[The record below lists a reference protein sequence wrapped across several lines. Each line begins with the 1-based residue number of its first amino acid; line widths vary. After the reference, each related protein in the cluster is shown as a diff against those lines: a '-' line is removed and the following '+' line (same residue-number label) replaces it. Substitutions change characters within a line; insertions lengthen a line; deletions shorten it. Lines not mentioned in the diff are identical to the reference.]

1 MAETAVPSG
10 MTVQQWDDQYFQ
22 EYYNKNWFKKF
33 MGTGSSSM
41 IQVREDLTKK
51 PGDSITFQLINNL
64 SGSAKGATEDLEG
77 QEEDLMLRSHKVTV
91 QEYSHAVKWSNF
103 EAQKTAIDLRS
114 AHKDALMGWNRRLE
128 RDQII
133 AALMSIDGVL
143 YGEATESQKDTWLAN
158 NSDRVLFGASK
169 GNNSGNDHSA
179 ALANIDTTSDKLTPG
194 AVSLMKRMAKTA
206 SPKITPFVPRGGIE
220 DSDAYVLF
228 VNSYAMRDLANDTT
242 FVQANR
248 EARERGNSNPLFDS
262 ADYLWDNVYIYEIED
277 IPTIGAVGNSSAIVA
292 PIFLCGAQAL
302 GEAWAMRPSTVARN
316 DIDYER
322 KNGLAIKQWS
332 KIEKLRFGSG
342 GSDTANP
349 KQNGCVTGYF
359 SAALDS

>member
-1 MAETAVPSG
+1 MAELAVPSG

-64 SGSAKGATEDLEG
+64 TGGAKGATEDLEG

-91 QEYSHAVKWSNF
+91 AEYSHAVKWSNF
-103 EAQKTAIDLRS
+103 EAQKTAIDLRA

-128 RDQII
+128 RDQIV
-133 AALMSIDGVL
+133 AALMSVDGVA
-143 YGEATESQKDTWLAN
+143 YGDATETQKDTWLAN
-158 NSDRVLFGASK
+158 NSDRVLFGATKS
-169 GNNSGNDHSA
+169 NNSSNDHSA
-179 ALANIDTTSDKLTPG
+179 SLANIDSSGDKLTPG
-194 AVSLMKRMAKTA
+194 AISLMKRIAKTA
-206 SPKITPFVPRGGIE
+206 TPKITPFVPRGGVE
-220 DSDAYVLF
+220 ESDAYVLF
-228 VNSYAMRDLANDTT
+228 ANSYAMRDLANDTA
-242 FVQANR
+242 FVDANR
-248 EARERGNSNPLFDS
+248 LARERGNSNPLFNS
-262 ADYLWDNVYIYEIED
+262 ADYLWDNIYIYEIED
-277 IPTIGAVGNSSAIVA
+277 IPTIGAVGNGGAIVA

-302 GEAWAMRPSTVARN
+302 GEAWAMRPTTVARN

-342 GSDTANP
+342 SSDTTNP
-349 KQNGCVTGYF
+349 KQNGVVTGFF